1 MGTRIHGN
9 HTIKKTGLQAF
20 QAISLPD
27 KRNELVFPLSPCI
40 IRLPAVPSFVTTE
53 ISMNILN
60 VTESSIFETK
70 SRPVYLLRFVPK
82 LENPVWFFPKFDL
95 FLACNLPLRTC
106 NILRKQEISSME
118 SVSVRIRSILI
129 CFPANMSI
137 LIASIG
143 RFCPSEI
150 VRTKIIT
157 KV

>member
-9 HTIKKTGLQAF
+9 HIIKKTGLQAF
-20 QAISLPD
+20 QAISLSN

-40 IRLPAVPSFVTTE
+40 IRLPAGSLFVTAK
-53 ISMNILN
+53 IFMHIWN

-70 SRPVYLLRFVPK
+70 SKPVYLLRFVPK

-106 NILRKQEISSME
+106 NMLRKQEISSME

-129 CFPANMSI
+129 CFPANLSI
-137 LIASIG
+137 LIA
-143 RFCPSEI
+143 
-150 VRTKIIT
+150 
-157 KV
+157 